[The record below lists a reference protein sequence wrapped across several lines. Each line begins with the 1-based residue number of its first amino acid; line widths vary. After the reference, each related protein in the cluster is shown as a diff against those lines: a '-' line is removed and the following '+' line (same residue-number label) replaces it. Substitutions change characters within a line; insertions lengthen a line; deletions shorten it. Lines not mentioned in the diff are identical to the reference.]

1 MFSVRKASLFI
12 FLWFKVH
19 FRKALFLW
27 WISVDDRPNRT
38 RYSCAF
44 QFLQSSVDEPPT
56 FCRLPITFALPKS
69 VYQQRESFLAFFLI
83 KISHKELKPRQKLDL
98 RCYGS
103 ICITYS
109 LKFGGKFW
117 MRAYKNNVYVLL
129 LLIHDGVKKY
139 YFLDNIRA

>member
-1 MFSVRKASLFI
+1 M
-12 FLWFKVH
+12 
-19 FRKALFLW
+19 
-27 WISVDDRPNRT
+27 DDRPNRT

-83 KISHKELKPRQKLDL
+83 KISHKELKPREKLDL
-98 RCYGS
+98 RC
-103 ICITYS
+103 
-109 LKFGGKFW
+109 KFW
-117 MRAYKNNVYVLL
+117 MRAYNNNVFVLL
-129 LLIHDGVKKY
+129 LLIHDGLKKY